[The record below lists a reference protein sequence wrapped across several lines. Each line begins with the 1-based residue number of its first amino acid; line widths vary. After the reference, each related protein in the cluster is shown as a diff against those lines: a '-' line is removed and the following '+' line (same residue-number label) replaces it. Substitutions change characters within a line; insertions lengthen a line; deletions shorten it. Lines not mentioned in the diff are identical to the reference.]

1 MFQEANLWE
10 AGILLIGV
18 AFVIGA
24 IYLAMTLKRLAKTME
39 DVNLIIEDN
48 RKAIELI
55 VAEIETITKN
65 SSMVVEDVQESVE
78 SLKKS
83 VLNVE
88 KTVKTTKNYVLSP
101 LLKTVNVAQAI
112 VKVMNRKTSKKK
124 DRI

>member
-1 MFQEANLWE
+1 MFQEASLWE

-39 DVNLIIEDN
+39 DVNYIIEDN

-83 VLNVE
+83 VINVE
-88 KTVKTTKNYVLSP
+88 KTVKTSKNYILSP
-101 LLKTVNVAQAI
+101 LLKTVNFAHAI
-112 VKVMNRKTSKKK
+112 VKVMNRKSSKK
-124 DRI
+124 